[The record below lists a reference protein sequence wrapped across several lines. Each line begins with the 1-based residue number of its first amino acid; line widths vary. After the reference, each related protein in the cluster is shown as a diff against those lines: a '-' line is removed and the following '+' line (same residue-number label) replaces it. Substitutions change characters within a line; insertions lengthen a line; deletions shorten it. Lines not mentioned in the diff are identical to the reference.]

1 MKGIMGARS
10 KPLKVVDLV
19 AAESLTEILSFELP
33 AAKKGVRLVPAD
45 NAEELIRLLHDEAK
59 VI

>member
-10 KPLKVVDLV
+10 KPLKALEPV
-19 AAESLTEILSFELP
+19 ASESLTEFLSFKSP
-33 AAKKGVRLVPAD
+33 AAKKGVRLVPAES
-45 NAEELIRLLHDEAK
+45 AEELIRLLHEEAK

>member
-10 KPLKVVDLV
+10 KPLKVVEAV
-19 AAESLTEILSFELP
+19 AVESFTEIVSFELP
-33 AAKKGVRLVPAD
+33 AAKKGVKMVSAENP
-45 NAEELIRLLHDEAK
+45 EELITLLHDEAK